1 MTVDS
6 IAFGEAPGK
15 APWCRLK
22 PALLLEQNVL
32 GKNAVLTSLHV
43 FCFCSPHRLD
53 CDGNSACASCSGLP
67 GNQLLPQTSNAK
79 CCNSRFQNSTGQAAL
94 RFHSRLQ
101 AGAQQPR
108 SNEEDLER
116 GKWDVK
122 SVKNVK
128 RLRGPFLGIERE
140 KEPPEPF
147 DTFDAPVQTQTENP
161 RKA

>member
-43 FCFCSPHRLD
+43 FCFCSPHRLIAMATRLVLRVLG
-53 CDGNSACASCSGLP
+53 CPAISSY
-67 GNQLLPQTSNAK
+67 PQTSNAK

-116 GKWDVK
+116 GNGM
-122 SVKNVK
+122 S
-128 RLRGPFLGIERE
+128 
-140 KEPPEPF
+140 
-147 DTFDAPVQTQTENP
+147 
-161 RKA
+161 KASRMSNGSGGLFWE

>member
-6 IAFGEAPGK
+6 IAFGETPGE

-22 PALLLEQNVL
+22 PTLLLEQNVL
-32 GKNAVLTSLHV
+32 GKNAVLSSLHV
-43 FCFCSPHRLD
+43 FCFCSPHRLIAMATRLVLRVLG
-53 CDGNSACASCSGLP
+53 CPAISSYRKPRMQNAATAAFRTPPVKLPALPLSASGGSPAAAIQRRGP
-67 GNQLLPQTSNAK
+67 GA
-79 CCNSRFQNSTGQAAL
+79 
-94 RFHSRLQ
+94 
-101 AGAQQPR
+101 
-108 SNEEDLER
+108 